1 VVKPKM
7 LTDKGLNIELLHW
20 AAPALVAIGAVF
32 ALWVFFWTRD
42 FIIRRKTA
50 ALPPPKRDEPPSD
63 PFAHGSTRERRKSV
77 RRRGNQVEVMISDS
91 GGKTLPYRGVVLD
104 RSLGGL
110 RLAVDD
116 LISVGNIIS
125 VRPSHVAT
133 IVPWIQVEI
142 CHCRKK
148 DNGWELGCQ
157 FLCPP
162 PSTISWMF
170 G

>member
-1 VVKPKM
+1 M
-7 LTDKGLNIELLHW
+7 LTDKVPSFELAQW
-20 AAPALVAIGAVF
+20 AAPASVAIGGVF
-32 ALWVFFWTRD
+32 AFWVFFWTRD
-42 FIIRRKTA
+42 FIRRRKAA
-50 ALPPPKRDEPPSD
+50 ALPSPKRDDPSSD
-63 PFAHGSTRERRKSV
+63 PFTHGNTRERRKSV
-77 RRRGNQVEVMISDS
+77 RRRGNQLEVMISDS
-91 GGKTLPYRGVVLD
+91 CGKTLPYRGIVLD
-104 RSLGGL
+104 RSVGGL

-157 FLCPP
+157 FLHPP
-162 PSTISWMF
+162 PSTILWMF